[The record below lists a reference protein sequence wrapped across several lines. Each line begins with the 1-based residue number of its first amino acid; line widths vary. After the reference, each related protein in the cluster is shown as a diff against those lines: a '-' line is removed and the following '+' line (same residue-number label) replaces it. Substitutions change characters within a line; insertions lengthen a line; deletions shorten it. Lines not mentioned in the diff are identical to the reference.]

1 MEPIKKL
8 FQAKVFYKY
17 GEKKAELDILQD
29 QLLSNIPN
37 QIRPHVKVKGRVK
50 GIMVLEV
57 ASNAI
62 AHKIKMTSSSIL
74 QKVNN
79 TSSLQL
85 KEIKIKIAVQNP
97 TPKEKAKKVSISTI
111 NHMRKLSDEITNSPL
126 KKYLKTIFKNK

>member
-50 GIMVLEV
+50 GVMVLEV

-62 AHKIKMTSSSIL
+62 AHKIKMTSSSISNCL
-74 QKVNN
+74 GSSKQCTHCRPELPWDMIGVPADADAKVAAMQPTMEGGLRSWQADSKEEQNVQ
-79 TSSLQL
+79 SLL
-85 KEIKIKIAVQNP
+85 
-97 TPKEKAKKVSISTI
+97 
-111 NHMRKLSDEITNSPL
+111 
-126 KKYLKTIFKNK
+126 